1 MRTIRIL
8 TALAFWSFGI
18 GLASGF
24 AVSSGIEPAAR
35 IAGLQASAL
44 ALFSAA
50 CLVIMTVVILAH
62 RADERLNRPAKD
74 VLSLP
79 AERRDALQS
88 GRPRP
93 NGQAG

>member
-1 MRTIRIL
+1 
-8 TALAFWSFGI
+8 
-18 GLASGF
+18 
-24 AVSSGIEPAAR
+24 
-35 IAGLQASAL
+35 
-44 ALFSAA
+44 
-50 CLVIMTVVILAH
+50 MTVVILAH